1 VVGKSNNAKFCKA
14 MKTIIKLIQVDLQQV
29 FRDKTLTS
37 FLFAPIILILAVR
50 YGVPWL
56 GNIFPIVKDYYHL
69 IVMFASIQTAIMF
82 GFIISFI
89 ILDEK
94 DENVIQVIRILP
106 IAPAMFVFYRL
117 AFATFF
123 STLGAFTILKLNG
136 IINISVTNSVLLS
149 MQYGLTAPFITLIVG
164 TYANNK
170 IEGMAFFKGIDLF
183 LIIPILYFFLQGWVK
198 HIFAFI
204 PAYWTFRL
212 FEKSVQ
218 NSDSVLF
225 FLYGLVVYLL
235 VIFILFIQFKKRVLD
250 N

>member
-1 VVGKSNNAKFCKA
+1 MVGKNNNEKFCKA
-14 MKTIIKLIQVDLQQV
+14 MKKIIKLIQLDLQQI

-56 GNIFPIVKDYYHL
+56 GDIFPVLKDYYHL

-106 IAPAMFVFYRL
+106 IAPASFVFYRL

-123 STLGAFTILKLNG
+123 STLGALVMINLNG
-136 IINISVTNSVLLS
+136 IINVSVTNSVLLS
-149 MQYGLTAPFITLIVG
+149 IQYGLTAPFIALIVG

-212 FEKSVQ
+212 FEKSVE
-218 NSDSVLF
+218 NYDTLLF
-225 FLYGLVVYLL
+225 FIYGLFVYLV
-235 VIFILFIQFKKRVLD
+235 VIFILFLQFKKRVLD
-250 N
+250 K